1 MGGADKSD
9 RMANSCQLPYVE
21 VDKEIVSSPTSQI

>member
-9 RMANSCQLPYVE
+9 RITNSCQLPYVE
-21 VDKEIVSSPTSQI
+21 MDKEIVSSSTSQF